1 MKGERHHFK
10 KRAIQMEVILNLCAN
25 KEVVHKNNARR
36 AWCAHDWAQWGKNH
50 KSGRRKEFLLARNE
64 VGCKAFCVHLC

>member
-1 MKGERHHFK
+1 MMKGERHHLK

-50 KSGRRKEFLLARNE
+50 KSGRRK
-64 VGCKAFCVHLC
+64 